1 LKMLD
6 QMQTHVLGH
15 KLTIEQFGRFPKR
28 NDVLGR
34 ESTANELNY
43 MALPNVKSR
52 PY

>member
-1 LKMLD
+1 
-6 QMQTHVLGH
+6 
-15 KLTIEQFGRFPKR
+15 
-28 NDVLGR
+28 VLGR